1 MTSLEERATQIIQGV
16 GEEFNALPIEE
27 RKRINKFL
35 SYMQILTIWQM
46 INKDGDIVTH
56 RWREKQRKWLKNC
69 VERHLKE
76 WWYS

>member
-1 MTSLEERATQIIQGV
+1 MTSLEERVRGIIENV

-35 SYMQILTIWQM
+35 SHMQILTIWQM
-46 INKDGDIVTH
+46 INKDGDIITH

-76 WWYS
+76 WWYE

>member
-1 MTSLEERATQIIQGV
+1 MTTLKEKVNCIIESVSADFNSLPYEER
-16 GEEFNALPIEE
+16 
-27 RKRINKFL
+27 RRINKYL

-56 RWREKQRKWLKNC
+56 RWREKQRKWLRNC

-76 WWYS
+76 WWYE

>member
-16 GEEFNALPIEE
+16 GESFNALPLEE
-27 RKRINKFL
+27 RKRINKYL

-76 WWYS
+76 WWYE